1 MSPFMS
7 VHLCTPGCCGA
18 VTASVQPRNV
28 HRALKV
34 EIRHVKKVALPK
46 PKSKVSD
53 GDGGEGEQTNERADA
68 DA

>member
-1 MSPFMS
+1 M
-7 VHLCTPGCCGA
+7 VRA

-34 EIRHVKKVALPK
+34 EIRHVKKVALPPK

-53 GDGGEGEQTNERADA
+53 GDGGKGEQTNERADGGRLGA
-68 DA
+68 ILK